1 MHVDLVLTA
10 AYQLFYLP
18 SPTPYS
24 TYNSSIAIVGYV
36 GGDDIK
42 YILTHPPYVAPRCPG
57 ALQFS
62 PSGGDCSPTTNATRL
77 FLFFRP
83 PLALQFWTLRTRLA
97 NPASASMVPV
107 ASRDRALVN
116 RRQTHRLL
124 ASQQP
129 IGEQF
134 TDTLRL
140 NMVALNP
147 IEDVTRMEATR
158 PPQCHPVT
166 YHCIFNTAGEDD
178 FPAPQQILGS

>member
-1 MHVDLVLTA
+1 MTSSTSSHIA
-10 AYQLFYLP
+10 RMW
-18 SPTPYS
+18 PY
-24 TYNSSIAIVGYV
+24 
-36 GGDDIK
+36 GGRDK
-42 YILTHPPYVAPRCPG
+42 HLS
-57 ALQFS
+57 ALQFW
-62 PSGGDCSPTTNATRL
+62 PLWRRL
-77 FLFFRP
+77 LANHQRNQALSLFFWHP
-83 PLALQFWTLRTRLA
+83 FALQFWTLRTRLA